1 MGKHQQGM
9 LHPQRIPEEKVKVK
23 AAGSPTLLPAAVAP
37 EVPLQSMQSLE
48 QRQGPVVLGGLD
60 QTHSQQHGIEVRRL
74 AGRPSH
80 RGGFQQ
86 RRPLKPKGFRGPVGQ
101 QPLKARAHSLEG
113 LQRRSHRTREIGT
126 ESDRQAPGL
135 ISETGAHAENLE
147 TFMVSGGVA
156 ATAGVVSSAAQD
168 QAARAFPLAAITGH
182 GTLKLALLLAAVDPG
197 LGGVIIAGGRGTG
210 KSVLARGLHA
220 LLPPIDVLDIEGTAG
235 RNLDPQRP
243 DEWDEVARKTVADRG
258 DAAGELPT
266 RVLPAPF
273 VQIPLGIT
281 EDRLVGAVDVA
292 ASLSSGSAVFQ
303 PGLLAEAHRGVLYVD
318 ELNLLD
324 DGIVNLMLAAV
335 GSGENQVEREG
346 LSLSHPCRPLLI
358 ATYNPEEGA
367 VRDHLLDRFAIA
379 LSADQLVS
387 TEQRVEI
394 TEAVLSHGQCSR
406 SFAEK
411 WGEETEALATQ
422 LLLARQWLPDVRISG
437 EQVEYL
443 VTEAIRGGVEGH
455 RSELYAVRVAKAHA
469 ALSGRDRVEADD
481 LQVAVRLVIA
491 PRALQLPPQDEQ
503 MEPPPPQDQQPPP
516 PPESGEQNAEDQP
529 PPPEPPEDSGD
540 DADNPPEDNSDQDAD
555 EGNDDDSE
563 DDQAPPSVPEEFML
577 DPEAVAID
585 PDLLLFSSAKAKS
598 GNSGSRSVVL
608 SDSRGRYVKP
618 ILPRGP
624 VRRIAVD
631 ATLRAAAPYQK
642 PRRARQPDR
651 KVIVEESDLRAKLLQ
666 RQSGALVIFLV
677 DASGSMAL
685 NRMQSAKGAV
695 IRLLTE
701 AYENRDEVALI
712 PFRGDQ
718 AEVLLPPTRSITA
731 ARRRLESMPCGGGSP
746 LAHGL
751 TQAARVGAN
760 ALATGDLGQVV
771 VVAITDGRGN
781 VPLSTSLG
789 QPILDGEEKP
799 DLKQEVL
806 DVAARYR
813 MLGIKLLVIDTERKF
828 IGSGMG
834 KDLAESAGGK
844 YVQLPKASDQAIAA
858 IAMDAI
864 NAV

>member
-1 MGKHQQGM
+1 MVASGVTSNGV
-9 LHPQRIPEEKVKVK
+9 IST
-23 AAGSPTLLPAAVAP
+23 AA
-37 EVPLQSMQSLE
+37 
-48 QRQGPVVLGGLD
+48 LD
-60 QTHSQQHGIEVRRL
+60 QAS
-74 AGRPSH
+74 
-80 RGGFQQ
+80 
-86 RRPLKPKGFRGPVGQ
+86 
-101 QPLKARAHSLEG
+101 
-113 LQRRSHRTREIGT
+113 RS
-126 ESDRQAPGL
+126 
-135 ISETGAHAENLE
+135 
-147 TFMVSGGVA
+147 
-156 ATAGVVSSAAQD
+156 
-168 QAARAFPLAAITGH
+168 FPLAAITGH

-220 LLPPIDVLDIEGTAG
+220 LLPPIDIVDLDAAGETKLPG
-235 RNLDPQRP
+235 RNLDPQSAQDWGERP
-243 DEWDEVARKTVADRG
+243 QDPPTTVI
-258 DAAGELPT
+258 
-266 RVLPAPF
+266 PAPF
-273 VQIPLGIT
+273 IQIPLGVT
-281 EDRLVGAVDVA
+281 EDRLVGSVDVT
-292 ASLSSGSAVFQ
+292 ASLASGSPVFQ

-324 DGIVNLMLAAV
+324 DGIINLLLAAV

-367 VRDHLLDRFAIA
+367 IRDHLLDRFAIV
-379 LSADQLVS
+379 LSANQIVS

-394 TEAVLSHGQCSR
+394 TNAVLSHGQCSR
-406 SFAEK
+406 SFSEK
-411 WGEETEALATQ
+411 WSEETDALATQ
-422 LLLARQWLPDVRISG
+422 LLLARQWLPDVKVSS
-437 EQVEYL
+437 EQIEYL

-455 RSELYAVRVAKAHA
+455 RSELYAVRAAKAHA
-469 ALSGRDRVEADD
+469 ALSGRDQVEAED
-481 LQVAVRLVIA
+481 LQVAVALVIA
-491 PRALQLPPQDEQ
+491 PRASQMPPPEQQ
-503 MEPPPPQDQQPPP
+503 MEPPPPQEQQPPQDQEPPP
-516 PPESGEQNAEDQP
+516 PPEG
-529 PPPEPPEDSGD
+529 SGD
-540 DADNPPEDNSDQDAD
+540 EDEQDSEEQESEDNSDENED
-555 EGNDDDSE
+555 DDDSPE
-563 DDQAPPSVPEEFML
+563 EQAPPSVPEEFML

-585 PDLLLFSSAKAKS
+585 PDLLLFNAAKSKS

-618 ILPRGP
+618 MLPRGP

-642 PRRARQPDR
+642 ARRARQPDR
-651 KVIVEESDLRAKLLQ
+651 VVIVEESDLRAKLLQ
-666 RQSGALVIFLV
+666 RQAGALVIFLV

-712 PFRGDQ
+712 AFRGDQ

-789 QPILDGEEKP
+789 QPVLEGEDKH

-806 DVAARYR
+806 DVASRYR
-813 MLGIKLLVIDTERKF
+813 MLGLKLLVIDTERKF

-834 KDLAESAGGK
+834 KDLAEAAGGK

-858 IAMDAI
+858 MAMDAL
-864 NAV
+864 NTV

>member
-1 MGKHQQGM
+1 M
-9 LHPQRIPEEKVKVK
+9 
-23 AAGSPTLLPAAVAP
+23 VASG
-37 EVPLQSMQSLE
+37 VTSN
-48 QRQGPVVLGGLD
+48 GVINTVALD
-60 QTHSQQHGIEVRRL
+60 QAS
-74 AGRPSH
+74 
-80 RGGFQQ
+80 
-86 RRPLKPKGFRGPVGQ
+86 
-101 QPLKARAHSLEG
+101 
-113 LQRRSHRTREIGT
+113 
-126 ESDRQAPGL
+126 
-135 ISETGAHAENLE
+135 
-147 TFMVSGGVA
+147 
-156 ATAGVVSSAAQD
+156 
-168 QAARAFPLAAITGH
+168 RAFPLAAITGH

-220 LLPPIDVLDIEGTAG
+220 LIPPIDVVDLEAAGETKLPG
-235 RNLDPQRP
+235 RNLDPQNAQDWGERQQDP
-243 DEWDEVARKTVADRG
+243 PTTVI
-258 DAAGELPT
+258 
-266 RVLPAPF
+266 PAPF
-273 VQIPLGIT
+273 IQIPLGVT
-281 EDRLVGAVDVA
+281 EDRLVGSVDVT
-292 ASLSSGSAVFQ
+292 ASLASGSPVFQ

-324 DGIVNLMLAAV
+324 DGIINLLLAAV

-367 VRDHLLDRFAIA
+367 IRDHLLDRFAIV
-379 LSADQLVS
+379 LSANQIVS

-394 TEAVLSHGQCSR
+394 TNAVLAHGQCSR
-406 SFAEK
+406 SFSDK
-411 WGEETEALATQ
+411 WSEETDALATQ
-422 LLLARQWLPDVRISG
+422 LLLARQWLPDVQISS
-437 EQVEYL
+437 EQIEYL

-455 RSELYAVRVAKAHA
+455 RSELYAVRAAKAHA
-469 ALSGRDRVEADD
+469 ALSGRDQVEAED
-481 LQVAVRLVIA
+481 LQVAVALVIA
-491 PRALQLPPQDEQ
+491 PRASQLPPPEQQ

-516 PPESGEQNAEDQP
+516 PEGSGE
-529 PPPEPPEDSGD
+529 D
-540 DADNPPEDNSDQDAD
+540 DEQESEEQEEEENNND
-555 EGNDDDSE
+555 EDDDSPE
-563 DDQAPPSVPEEFML
+563 EQAPPSVPEEFML

-585 PDLLLFSSAKAKS
+585 PDLLLFNAAKSKS

-618 ILPRGP
+618 MLPRGP

-642 PRRARQPDR
+642 ARRARQPDR
-651 KVIVEESDLRAKLLQ
+651 VVIVEESDLRAKLLQ
-666 RQSGALVIFLV
+666 RQAGALVIFLV

-789 QPILDGEEKP
+789 QPVLEGEEKP

-806 DVAARYR
+806 DVATRYR
-813 MLGIKLLVIDTERKF
+813 MLGLKLLVIDTERKF

-834 KDLAESAGGK
+834 KDLAEAAGGK

-858 IAMDAI
+858 VAMDAL

>member
-1 MGKHQQGM
+1 M
-9 LHPQRIPEEKVKVK
+9 
-23 AAGSPTLLPAAVAP
+23 VA
-37 EVPLQSMQSLE
+37 S
-48 QRQGPVVLGGLD
+48 
-60 QTHSQQHGIEVRRL
+60 
-74 AGRPSH
+74 
-80 RGGFQQ
+80 
-86 RRPLKPKGFRGPVGQ
+86 
-101 QPLKARAHSLEG
+101 
-113 LQRRSHRTREIGT
+113 
-126 ESDRQAPGL
+126 
-135 ISETGAHAENLE
+135 
-147 TFMVSGGVA
+147 GVA
-156 ATAGVVSSAAQD
+156 VTDDRAT
-168 QAARAFPLAAITGH
+168 RAFPLAAITGH

-197 LGGVIIAGGRGTG
+197 LGGVVIAGGRGTG

-220 LLPPIDVLDIEGTAG
+220 LLPPIDILDVDNGVG
-235 RNLDPQRP
+235 RNLDPQNP
-243 DEWDEVARKTVADRG
+243 EEWDATTRERIS
-258 DAAGELPT
+258 GEPPSK
-266 RVLPAPF
+266 VIPAPF

-292 ASLSSGSAVFQ
+292 ASLASGSAVFQ
-303 PGLLAEAHRGVLYVD
+303 PGLLADAHRGVLYVD

-335 GSGENQVEREG
+335 GSGENRVEREG

-358 ATYNPEEGA
+358 ATYNPEEGN

-379 LSADQLVS
+379 LSANQVVS

-394 TEAVLSHGQCSR
+394 TGAVLSHGQCSR
-406 SFAEK
+406 SFAQK
-411 WGEETEALATQ
+411 WGEETDALATQ
-422 LLLARQWLPDVRISG
+422 LLLARQWLPDVQISR
-437 EQVEYL
+437 EQIEYL

-455 RSELYAVRVAKAHA
+455 RSELYAVRVARAHA
-469 ALSGRDRVEADD
+469 ALSGRDTVEADD
-481 LQVAVRLVIA
+481 LQVAVALVIA
-491 PRALQLPPQDEQ
+491 PRASQMPPPDQQ
-503 MEPPPPQDQQPPP
+503 MEPPPPQDQEPPPPPQDQGDQQQDNPPP
-516 PPESGEQNAEDQP
+516 PPEGSDEEDSD
-529 PPPEPPEDSGD
+529 PPEDS
-540 DADNPPEDNSDQDAD
+540 
-555 EGNDDDSE
+555 NDDNDTE
-563 DDQAPPSVPEEFML
+563 DDDGDGEEDQAPPAVPEEFML
-577 DPEAVAID
+577 DPEAIEVD
-585 PDLLLFSSAKAKS
+585 PDLLLFNAAKAKS

-618 ILPRGP
+618 MLPRGP

-642 PRRARQPDR
+642 IRREREPGR
-651 KVIVEESDLRAKLLQ
+651 SVIVEEGDLRAKLLQ
-666 RQSGALVIFLV
+666 RKAGALVVFLV

-789 QPILDGEEKP
+789 QPELEGEEKP

-806 DVAARYR
+806 DVASRYR

-834 KDLAESAGGK
+834 KDLAEAAGGK

-858 IAMDAI
+858 VAMNAI
-864 NAV
+864 NDI

>member
-1 MGKHQQGM
+1 MVASGVTSNGV
-9 LHPQRIPEEKVKVK
+9 IST
-23 AAGSPTLLPAAVAP
+23 AA
-37 EVPLQSMQSLE
+37 
-48 QRQGPVVLGGLD
+48 LD
-60 QTHSQQHGIEVRRL
+60 QAS
-74 AGRPSH
+74 
-80 RGGFQQ
+80 
-86 RRPLKPKGFRGPVGQ
+86 
-101 QPLKARAHSLEG
+101 
-113 LQRRSHRTREIGT
+113 RS
-126 ESDRQAPGL
+126 
-135 ISETGAHAENLE
+135 
-147 TFMVSGGVA
+147 
-156 ATAGVVSSAAQD
+156 
-168 QAARAFPLAAITGH
+168 FPLAAITGH

-220 LLPPIDVLDIEGTAG
+220 LLPPIDVVDLEAAGETKLPG
-235 RNLDPQRP
+235 RNLDPQSAQDWSERP
-243 DEWDEVARKTVADRG
+243 QDPPTTVI
-258 DAAGELPT
+258 
-266 RVLPAPF
+266 PAPF
-273 VQIPLGIT
+273 IQIPLGVT
-281 EDRLVGAVDVA
+281 EDRLVGSVDVT
-292 ASLSSGSAVFQ
+292 ASLASGSPVFQ

-324 DGIVNLMLAAV
+324 DGIINLLLAAV

-367 VRDHLLDRFAIA
+367 IRDHLLDRFAIV
-379 LSADQLVS
+379 LSANQIVS

-394 TEAVLSHGQCSR
+394 TNAVLAHGQCSR
-406 SFAEK
+406 SFSEK
-411 WGEETEALATQ
+411 WSEETDALATQ
-422 LLLARQWLPDVRISG
+422 LLLARQWLPDVKVSS
-437 EQVEYL
+437 EQIEYL

-455 RSELYAVRVAKAHA
+455 RSELYAVRAAKAHA
-469 ALSGRDRVEADD
+469 ALSGRDQVEAED
-481 LQVAVRLVIA
+481 LQVAVALVIA
-491 PRALQLPPQDEQ
+491 PRASQMPPPDQQ
-503 MEPPPPQDQQPPP
+503 MEPPPPQEQQPPEDQQPPP
-516 PPESGEQNAEDQP
+516 EG
-529 PPPEPPEDSGD
+529 SGD
-540 DADNPPEDNSDQDAD
+540 EDEPDSEEQESEDNSD
-555 EGNDDDSE
+555 EDDSPE
-563 DDQAPPSVPEEFML
+563 EQAPPSVPEEFML

-585 PDLLLFSSAKAKS
+585 PDLLLFNAAKSKS

-618 ILPRGP
+618 MLPRGP

-642 PRRARQPDR
+642 ARRARQPDR
-651 KVIVEESDLRAKLLQ
+651 VVIVEESDLRAKLLQ
-666 RQSGALVIFLV
+666 RQAGALVIFLV

-789 QPILDGEEKP
+789 QPILEGEDKP

-806 DVAARYR
+806 DVATRYR
-813 MLGIKLLVIDTERKF
+813 MLGLKLLVIDTERKF

-834 KDLAESAGGK
+834 KDLAEAAGGK

-858 IAMDAI
+858 VAMDAL
-864 NAV
+864 NTV

>member
-1 MGKHQQGM
+1 M
-9 LHPQRIPEEKVKVK
+9 
-23 AAGSPTLLPAAVAP
+23 VASG
-37 EVPLQSMQSLE
+37 VTSNGVISTAS
-48 QRQGPVVLGGLD
+48 LD
-60 QTHSQQHGIEVRRL
+60 QAS
-74 AGRPSH
+74 
-80 RGGFQQ
+80 
-86 RRPLKPKGFRGPVGQ
+86 
-101 QPLKARAHSLEG
+101 
-113 LQRRSHRTREIGT
+113 
-126 ESDRQAPGL
+126 
-135 ISETGAHAENLE
+135 
-147 TFMVSGGVA
+147 
-156 ATAGVVSSAAQD
+156 
-168 QAARAFPLAAITGH
+168 RAFPLAAITGH

-220 LLPPIDVLDIEGTAG
+220 LLPPIDIVDLEAAGETKLPG
-235 RNLDPQRP
+235 RNLDPQDAQDWGERQQDP
-243 DEWDEVARKTVADRG
+243 PTTVI
-258 DAAGELPT
+258 
-266 RVLPAPF
+266 PAPF
-273 VQIPLGIT
+273 IQIPLGVT
-281 EDRLVGAVDVA
+281 EDRLVGSVDVT
-292 ASLSSGSAVFQ
+292 ASLASGSPVFQ

-324 DGIVNLMLAAV
+324 DGIINLLLAAV

-367 VRDHLLDRFAIA
+367 IRDHLLDRFAIV
-379 LSADQLVS
+379 LSANQIVS

-394 TEAVLSHGQCSR
+394 TNAVLAHGQCSR
-406 SFAEK
+406 SFSEQ
-411 WGEETEALATQ
+411 WSEETDALATQ
-422 LLLARQWLPDVRISG
+422 LLLARQWLPDVKVSS
-437 EQVEYL
+437 EQIEYL

-455 RSELYAVRVAKAHA
+455 RSELYAVRAAKAHA
-469 ALSGRDRVEADD
+469 ALSGRDQVEAED
-481 LQVAVRLVIA
+481 LQVAVALVIA
-491 PRALQLPPQDEQ
+491 PRASQMPPPDQQ
-503 MEPPPPQDQQPPP
+503 MEPPPPQEQQQPQDQEPPP
-516 PPESGEQNAEDQP
+516 PPEG
-529 PPPEPPEDSGD
+529 SGD
-540 DADNPPEDNSDQDAD
+540 EEEQESEDNSDQDD
-555 EGNDDDSE
+555 NEDDDDSPE
-563 DDQAPPSVPEEFML
+563 EQAPPSVPEEFML

-585 PDLLLFSSAKAKS
+585 PDLLLFNAAKSKS

-618 ILPRGP
+618 MLPRGP

-642 PRRARQPDR
+642 ARRARQPDR
-651 KVIVEESDLRAKLLQ
+651 VVIVEESDLRAKLLQ
-666 RQSGALVIFLV
+666 RQAGALVIFLV

-701 AYENRDEVALI
+701 AYKNRDEVALI

-789 QPILDGEEKP
+789 QPVLEGEDKP

-806 DVAARYR
+806 DVASRYR
-813 MLGIKLLVIDTERKF
+813 MLGLKLLVIDTERKF

-834 KDLAESAGGK
+834 KDLAEAAGGK

-858 IAMDAI
+858 VAMDAL
-864 NAV
+864 NSV

>member
-1 MGKHQQGM
+1 M
-9 LHPQRIPEEKVKVK
+9 
-23 AAGSPTLLPAAVAP
+23 VASG
-37 EVPLQSMQSLE
+37 EVAK
-48 QRQGPVVLGGLD
+48 D
-60 QTHSQQHGIEVRRL
+60 
-74 AGRPSH
+74 
-80 RGGFQQ
+80 
-86 RRPLKPKGFRGPVGQ
+86 
-101 QPLKARAHSLEG
+101 
-113 LQRRSHRTREIGT
+113 
-126 ESDRQAPGL
+126 
-135 ISETGAHAENLE
+135 
-147 TFMVSGGVA
+147 
-156 ATAGVVSSAAQD
+156 D
-168 QAARAFPLAAITGH
+168 QAIRAFPLAAITGH

-220 LLPPIDVLDIEGTAG
+220 LLPPIDIIDQEAAG
-235 RNLDPQRP
+235 LSRLPGCNLDPEETQNF
-243 DEWDEVARKTVADRG
+243 DEHQQAP
-258 DAAGELPT
+258 PT
-266 RVLPAPF
+266 KVIPAPF
-273 VQIPLGIT
+273 IQIPLGVS
-281 EDRLVGAVDVA
+281 EDRLVGAVDVT
-292 ASLSSGSAVFQ
+292 ASLASGSAVFQ

-324 DGIVNLMLAAV
+324 EGIINLLLASV

-367 VRDHLLDRFAIA
+367 IRDHLLDRFAIV
-379 LSADQLVS
+379 LSANQVLS
-387 TEQRVEI
+387 TEQRVQI
-394 TEAVLSHGQCSR
+394 TETVLSHGQCSR
-406 SFAEK
+406 SFSDQ
-411 WGEETEALATQ
+411 WSEETDALATQ
-422 LLLARQWLPDVRISG
+422 LLIARQWLPDVQISS
-437 EQVEYL
+437 EQIEYL
-443 VTEAIRGGVEGH
+443 VNEAIRGGVEGH
-455 RSELYAVRVAKAHA
+455 RSELYAVRAAKAHA
-469 ALSGRDRVEADD
+469 ALSGRDKVDADD
-481 LQVAVRLVIA
+481 LQVAVMLVIV
-491 PRALQLPPQDEQ
+491 PRASQLPPPEQQ
-503 MEPPPPQDQQPPP
+503 MEPPPPQDQQQ
-516 PPESGEQNAEDQP
+516 PEGSGEDNEQDSTD
-529 PPPEPPEDSGD
+529 EDSEEQESEDSSD
-540 DADNPPEDNSDQDAD
+540 D
-555 EGNDDDSE
+555 DDDSPE
-563 DDQAPPSVPEEFML
+563 EQAPPSVPEEFML
-577 DPEAVAID
+577 DPEAVALD
-585 PDLLLFSSAKAKS
+585 PDLLLFNSAKSKS

-608 SDSRGRYVKP
+608 SDNRGRYVKP
-618 ILPRGP
+618 MLPRGP

-642 PRRARQPDR
+642 ARRARQPER
-651 KVIVEESDLRAKLLQ
+651 VVIVEESDLRAKLLQ
-666 RQSGALVIFLV
+666 RQAGALVIFLV

-712 PFRGDQ
+712 PFRGDK
-718 AEVLLPPTRSITA
+718 ADVLLPPTRSITA

-760 ALATGDLGQVV
+760 ALATSDLGQVV

-781 VPLSTSLG
+781 VPLSRSLG
-789 QPILDGEEKP
+789 QPVLEGEVKS

-834 KDLAESAGGK
+834 KDLAEAAGGK

-858 IAMDAI
+858 VAMDAL

>member
-1 MGKHQQGM
+1 MVASSVA
-9 LHPQRIPEEKVKVK
+9 VK
-23 AAGSPTLLPAAVAP
+23 
-37 EVPLQSMQSLE
+37 
-48 QRQGPVVLGGLD
+48 D
-60 QTHSQQHGIEVRRL
+60 
-74 AGRPSH
+74 
-80 RGGFQQ
+80 
-86 RRPLKPKGFRGPVGQ
+86 
-101 QPLKARAHSLEG
+101 
-113 LQRRSHRTREIGT
+113 
-126 ESDRQAPGL
+126 
-135 ISETGAHAENLE
+135 
-147 TFMVSGGVA
+147 
-156 ATAGVVSSAAQD
+156 D
-168 QAARAFPLAAITGH
+168 QASRAFPLAAITGH

-220 LLPPIDVLDIEGTAG
+220 LLPPIDVLDPEAAGLASGPG
-235 RNLDPQRP
+235 RNLDPSRAE
-243 DEWDEVARKTVADRG
+243 EWD
-258 DAAGELPT
+258 AAT
-266 RVLPAPF
+266 REQLSTEPPSRVIPAPF
-273 VQIPLGIT
+273 VQVPLGIT
-281 EDRLVGAVDVA
+281 EDRLVGAVDVT
-292 ASLSSGSAVFQ
+292 ASLSSGSPVFQ

-324 DGIVNLMLAAV
+324 DGIVNLLLAAV
-335 GSGENQVEREG
+335 GAGENQVEREG
-346 LSLSHPCRPLLI
+346 LSLRHPCRPLLI
-358 ATYNPEEGA
+358 ATYNPEEGN

-379 LSADQLVS
+379 LSANQLVS

-394 TEAVLSHGQCSR
+394 TNAVLSHGQCSR
-406 SFAEK
+406 SFAERWK
-411 WGEETEALATQ
+411 EETDALATQ
-422 LLLARQWLPDVRISG
+422 LLLARQWLPDVQISR

-455 RSELYAVRVAKAHA
+455 RSELYAVRVARAHA
-469 ALSGRDRVEADD
+469 ALSGRDQVEADD
-481 LQVAVRLVIA
+481 LQVAVALVIA
-491 PRALQLPPQDEQ
+491 PRASQLPPPDQQ
-503 MEPPPPQDQQPPP
+503 MEPPPPPEQPDDQTPPPPDSGEQTNDDTPP
-516 PPESGEQNAEDQP
+516 PPEGSGEDEND
-529 PPPEPPEDSGD
+529 PPEDSD
-540 DADNPPEDNSDQDAD
+540 DDN
-555 EGNDDDSE
+555 NDDEDSE
-563 DDQAPPSVPEEFML
+563 QDEAPPSVPEEFML
-577 DPEAVAID
+577 DPEAIAID
-585 PDLLLFSSAKAKS
+585 PDLLLFNAAKSKS

-618 ILPRGP
+618 MLPRGP

-642 PRRARQPDR
+642 ARRARQPDR
-651 KVIVEESDLRAKLLQ
+651 TVIVEEADLRAKLLQ
-666 RQSGALVIFLV
+666 RQAGALVIFLV

-789 QPILDGEEKP
+789 QPELEGDEKP

-806 DVAARYR
+806 DVASRYR
-813 MLGIKLLVIDTERKF
+813 MLGLKLLVIDTERKF

-834 KDLAESAGGK
+834 KDLAEAAGGK

-858 IAMDAI
+858 VAMEAI
-864 NAV
+864 NAVT

>member
-1 MGKHQQGM
+1 M
-9 LHPQRIPEEKVKVK
+9 
-23 AAGSPTLLPAAVAP
+23 VA
-37 EVPLQSMQSLE
+37 S
-48 QRQGPVVLGGLD
+48 
-60 QTHSQQHGIEVRRL
+60 
-74 AGRPSH
+74 
-80 RGGFQQ
+80 
-86 RRPLKPKGFRGPVGQ
+86 
-101 QPLKARAHSLEG
+101 
-113 LQRRSHRTREIGT
+113 
-126 ESDRQAPGL
+126 
-135 ISETGAHAENLE
+135 
-147 TFMVSGGVA
+147 
-156 ATAGVVSSAAQD
+156 GVVAKND
-168 QAARAFPLAAITGH
+168 QATRAFPLAAITGH

-197 LGGVIIAGGRGTG
+197 LGGVVIAGGRGTG
-210 KSVLARGLHA
+210 KSVLARGLHT
-220 LLPPIDVLDIEGTAG
+220 LLPPIDILDIDGGVG
-235 RNLDPQRP
+235 RNLDPLNRE
-243 DEWDEVARKTVADRG
+243 EWDNATCEQISG
-258 DAAGELPT
+258 DPPSK
-266 RVLPAPF
+266 VIPAPF
-273 VQIPLGIT
+273 VQLPLGIT

-303 PGLLAEAHRGVLYVD
+303 PGLLADAHRGVLYVD

-335 GSGENQVEREG
+335 GSGENRVEREG

-358 ATYNPEEGA
+358 ATYNPEEGNI
-367 VRDHLLDRFAIA
+367 RDHLLDRFAIA
-379 LSADQLVS
+379 LSANQLVT

-394 TEAVLSHGQCSR
+394 TNAVLAHGQCSR
-406 SFAEK
+406 SFAETWK
-411 WGEETEALATQ
+411 EETDALATQ
-422 LLLARQWLPDVRISG
+422 LLLARQWLPDVQISR
-437 EQVEYL
+437 EQIEYL

-455 RSELYAVRVAKAHA
+455 RSELYAVRVARAHA
-469 ALSGRDRVEADD
+469 ALSGRDRVDADD
-481 LQVAVRLVIA
+481 LQVAVALVIA
-491 PRALQLPPQDEQ
+491 PRASQLPPPDQQ
-503 MEPPPPQDQQPPP
+503 MEPPPPQEQEPPPSQGEQDNPPP
-516 PPESGEQNAEDQP
+516 PPEGSGE
-529 PPPEPPEDSGD
+529 D
-540 DADNPPEDNSDQDAD
+540 DDTPDENNSEDNSDDD
-555 EGNDDDSE
+555 KSNDDKSEDDDSPE
-563 DDQAPPSVPEEFML
+563 DQAPPAVPEEFML
-577 DPEAVAID
+577 DPEAIDVD
-585 PDLLLFSSAKAKS
+585 PDLLLFNAAKS
-598 GNSGSRSVVL
+598 KAGNSGSRSVVL

-618 ILPRGP
+618 MLPRGP

-642 PRRARQPDR
+642 ARRERQPGR
-651 KVIVEESDLRAKLLQ
+651 AVIVEEGDLRAKLLQ
-666 RQSGALVIFLV
+666 RKAGALVVFLV

-712 PFRGDQ
+712 PFRGEQ

-781 VPLSTSLG
+781 VPLSKSLG
-789 QPILDGEEKP
+789 QPELDGEDKP

-834 KDLAESAGGK
+834 KDLAEAAGGK
-844 YVQLPKASDQAIAA
+844 YVQLPKASDQAIAS
-858 IAMDAI
+858 IAMEAI
-864 NAV
+864 STI

>member
-1 MGKHQQGM
+1 MVASGVTSDGV
-9 LHPQRIPEEKVKVK
+9 IST
-23 AAGSPTLLPAAVAP
+23 AA
-37 EVPLQSMQSLE
+37 
-48 QRQGPVVLGGLD
+48 LD
-60 QTHSQQHGIEVRRL
+60 QAS
-74 AGRPSH
+74 
-80 RGGFQQ
+80 
-86 RRPLKPKGFRGPVGQ
+86 
-101 QPLKARAHSLEG
+101 
-113 LQRRSHRTREIGT
+113 
-126 ESDRQAPGL
+126 
-135 ISETGAHAENLE
+135 
-147 TFMVSGGVA
+147 
-156 ATAGVVSSAAQD
+156 
-168 QAARAFPLAAITGH
+168 RAFPLAAITGH

-220 LLPPIDVLDIEGTAG
+220 LLPPIDIVDLEAAGETKLPG
-235 RNLDPQRP
+235 RNLDPKDAQDWGERQQDP
-243 DEWDEVARKTVADRG
+243 PTTVI
-258 DAAGELPT
+258 
-266 RVLPAPF
+266 PAPF
-273 VQIPLGIT
+273 IQIPLGVT
-281 EDRLVGAVDVA
+281 EDRLVGSVDVT
-292 ASLSSGSAVFQ
+292 ASLASGSPVFQ

-324 DGIVNLMLAAV
+324 DGIINLLLAAV

-367 VRDHLLDRFAIA
+367 IRDHLLDRFAIV
-379 LSADQLVS
+379 LSANQIVS

-394 TEAVLSHGQCSR
+394 TNAVLAHGQCSQ
-406 SFAEK
+406 SFSNQ
-411 WGEETEALATQ
+411 WSEETDALATQ
-422 LLLARQWLPDVRISG
+422 LLLARQWLPDVQISS
-437 EQVEYL
+437 EQIEYL

-455 RSELYAVRVAKAHA
+455 RSELYAVRAAKAHA
-469 ALSGRDRVEADD
+469 ALSGRDQVEAED
-481 LQVAVRLVIA
+481 LQVAVALVIA
-491 PRALQLPPQDEQ
+491 PRASQLPPPEQQ
-503 MEPPPPQDQQPPP
+503 MEPPPPQEQQPPP
-516 PPESGEQNAEDQP
+516 PPEGSGEEDEQDGEDQ
-529 PPPEPPEDSGD
+529 ESDDQESED
-540 DADNPPEDNSDQDAD
+540 
-555 EGNDDDSE
+555 NDDDDTPE
-563 DDQAPPSVPEEFML
+563 EQAPPSVPEEFML
-577 DPEAVAID
+577 DPEAIAID
-585 PDLLLFSSAKAKS
+585 PDLLLFNAAKSKS

-618 ILPRGP
+618 MLPRGP

-642 PRRARQPDR
+642 ARRARQPDR
-651 KVIVEESDLRAKLLQ
+651 VVIVEESDLRAKLLQ
-666 RQSGALVIFLV
+666 RQAGALVIFLV

-789 QPILDGEEKP
+789 QPVLEGEEKP

-806 DVAARYR
+806 DVATRYR
-813 MLGIKLLVIDTERKF
+813 MLGLKLLVIDTERKF

-834 KDLAESAGGK
+834 KDLAEAAGGK

-858 IAMDAI
+858 VAMDAL